1 MKNIL
6 KAFSLLLIFISASAA
21 AQSSIGSIEQNFKN
35 ISWGQPIGVYWYWV
49 GGNMSEEGIVKDLH
63 AMKDAGITRVQ
74 IGMIGDGQG
83 IPLGPLK
90 MFTDDWWN
98 ILHTMFK
105 TAGELGIEVGLFNCP
120 GWSQSGGPWVKPS
133 QAMRYLAT
141 VKDTLSGP
149 VKYHS
154 KLPDV
159 GENSQDVKVLAYPL
173 IEPETNLSSGDVSSL
188 DVIRLRSESP
198 VSVRTV
204 VLEFVPKTGETDV
217 ELFADGKRVLKTY
230 ADRSNAGVNVG
241 FDPFAPVV
249 VSIPETV
256 GREFVIKLEKAGV
269 ISQVTLS
276 DVPAVERYP
285 EKTFAKM
292 WQTPHPMWE

>member
-49 GGNMSEEGIVKDLH
+49 GGNMSEEGVVKDLH

-90 MFTDDWWN
+90 MFTDDWWS

-173 IEPETNLSSGDVSSL
+173 IEPKTNLSSGDVSSL

-204 VLEFVPKTGETDV
+204 VLEFVPKTGET
-217 ELFADGKRVLKTY
+217 G
-230 ADRSNAGVNVG
+230 
-241 FDPFAPVV
+241 
-249 VSIPETV
+249 
-256 GREFVIKLEKAGV
+256 
-269 ISQVTLS
+269 
-276 DVPAVERYP
+276 
-285 EKTFAKM
+285 
-292 WQTPHPMWE
+292 